1 MKKFFEYLENY
12 LDTFNN
18 NYILSE
24 NDTSLREFVVNNDFK
39 NTDDKTLN
47 LNEIKGEITKII
59 KTNDKNEEY
68 ILKKDFIGLK
78 EKYDFDNKSNKIPDD
93 LKEKV
98 KLYKRNSEMESFE
111 DFRKNTYSKLFKGI
125 EKYIKNYKENGL
137 NEKEIKEKLSE
148 TSNLFFQREFE
159 IKFFH
164 KESKDKKLPIDDYFK
179 ERDKE
184 FNITVEYGKIKEL
197 QDDNSYELNI
207 ISFVNE
213 LSLKEVEKFSNF
225 VKSKTLEEI
234 EKITPQII
242 KSENQNS
249 KLYKS
254 IIEEIYSEWRK
265 EAENEITKN
274 GILDLSCDSYRTSLF
289 LDSYFEKYDL
299 KLMSFEKK
307 ELENNYNKKHN
318 IKDFNKY
325 TKELKSSNIIEI
337 DNEEQIIL
345 EK

>member
-18 NYILSE
+18 NYVLSE
-24 NDTSLREFVVNNDFK
+24 SDISLRKFIVNNDFK
-39 NTDDKTLN
+39 NTEDKTLN
-47 LNEIKGEITKII
+47 LDKIKEEITKII

-68 ILKKDFIGLK
+68 ILKKDFTELK
-78 EKYDFDNKSNKIPDD
+78 EKYDFDNKIPDD

-98 KLYKRNSEMESFE
+98 KLYKRNSEIESFE
-111 DFRKNTYSKLFKGI
+111 DFRKNTYSKLFKNI
-125 EKYIKNYKENGL
+125 EKDIKSYKENGL
-137 NEKEIKEKLSE
+137 KEKEIKEKLLE

-164 KESKDKKLPIDDYFK
+164 KESKDKELPIDDYFK

-184 FNITVEYGKIKEL
+184 FNITVEYGKVKEL

-207 ISFVNE
+207 ISFVND

-254 IIEEIYSEWRK
+254 IVEEIYSEWRK
-265 EAENEITKN
+265 EAENKITKN

-289 LDSYFEKYDL
+289 LDNYFEKYDL
-299 KLMSFEKK
+299 KLMPFEKK

-337 DNEEQIIL
+337 DNKEQIIL

>member
-1 MKKFFEYLENY
+1 MEKMKLSHNEYDAVVEKYREQNGY
-12 LDTFNN
+12 DEMSDEEKAAFDEKLDKVVEC
-18 NYILSE
+18 SE
-24 NDTSLREFVVNNDFK
+24 VEKQPEESETTDSPSEETSDSDKLRSE
-39 NTDDKTLN
+39 
-47 LNEIKGEITKII
+47 
-59 KTNDKNEEY
+59 
-68 ILKKDFIGLK
+68 LK
-78 EKYDFDNKSNKIPDD
+78 EKYDFDNKIPDD

-98 KLYKRNSEMESFE
+98 KLYKRNSEIESFE
-111 DFRKNTYSKLFKGI
+111 DFRKNTYSKLFKNI
-125 EKYIKNYKENGL
+125 EKDIKSYKENGL
-137 NEKEIKEKLSE
+137 KEKEIKEKLLE

-164 KESKDKKLPIDDYFK
+164 KESKDKELPIDDYFK

-184 FNITVEYGKIKEL
+184 FNITVEYGKVKEL

-207 ISFVNE
+207 ISFVND

-254 IIEEIYSEWRK
+254 IVEEIYSEWRK
-265 EAENEITKN
+265 EAENKITKN

-289 LDSYFEKYDL
+289 LDNYFEKYDL
-299 KLMSFEKK
+299 KLMPFEKK

-337 DNEEQIIL
+337 DNKEQIIL

>member
-18 NYILSE
+18 DYVLSE
-24 NDTSLREFVVNNDFK
+24 NDISLREFVVNNDFK
-39 NTDDKTLN
+39 NTEDKTLN
-47 LNEIKGEITKII
+47 LKKIKEEITKII

-78 EKYDFDNKSNKIPDD
+78 EKYDFDNKSNKILDD

-111 DFRKNTYSKLFKGI
+111 DFRRNTYSKLFKGI
-125 EKYIKNYKENGL
+125 EKDIKNYKENGL
-137 NEKEIKEKLSE
+137 NEKEIKEKLFE

-164 KESKDKKLPIDDYFK
+164 KESKNKELPIDDYFK

-184 FNITVEYGKIKEL
+184 FNITVEYGKIEEL

-213 LSLKEVEKFSNF
+213 LSLKEVKKFSNF

>member
-1 MKKFFEYLENY
+1 MQNFFEYLENY

-111 DFRKNTYSKLFKGI
+111 DFRKNTYSKLFKNI
-125 EKYIKNYKENGL
+125 EKDIKNYKENGL
-137 NEKEIKEKLSE
+137 NQKEIKEKLFE

-164 KESKDKKLPIDDYFK
+164 KESKDKELPIDDYFK

-197 QDDNSYELNI
+197 QDNNSYELNI

-274 GILDLSCDSYRTSLF
+274 GILDLSCDTYKTSLF

-307 ELENNYNKKHN
+307 ELENNYNEKHN

-337 DNEEQIIL
+337 DNKEQIIL

>member
-18 NYILSE
+18 NYVLSE
-24 NDTSLREFVVNNDFK
+24 SDISLRKFIINNDFK
-39 NTDDKTLN
+39 NTEDKTLN
-47 LNEIKGEITKII
+47 LNEIKEEITKII

-68 ILKKDFIGLK
+68 ILKKDFTELK
-78 EKYDFDNKSNKIPDD
+78 EKYDFDNKFNKIPDD

-98 KLYKRNSEMESFE
+98 KLYKRNSEIESFE
-111 DFRKNTYSKLFKGI
+111 DFRKNTYSKLFKNI
-125 EKYIKNYKENGL
+125 EKDIKSYKENGL
-137 NEKEIKEKLSE
+137 NEKEIKEKLLE

-164 KESKDKKLPIDDYFK
+164 KESKDKELPIDDYFK

-197 QDDNSYELNI
+197 QDNNSYELNI

-249 KLYKS
+249 KLYKN
-254 IIEEIYSEWRK
+254 IIEEIYSDWRK
-265 EAENEITKN
+265 EAEDEITKN
-274 GILDLSCDSYRTSLF
+274 GILDLSCDSYKVLLY
-289 LDSYFEKYDL
+289 LDNFFEKYDL

-307 ELENNYNKKHN
+307 ELENNYNEKHN

-325 TKELKSSNIIEI
+325 VKELKSNNIIEI
-337 DNEEQIIL
+337 DNKEQIIL